1 MIRTNV
7 WMMLLAGVLL
17 TAVNVFAQS
26 SDRLPVTDAGEDRR
40 RIARRPRIHHQ
51 GRDCPRLAIVTRRRI
66 SCSSQ
71 RIERM
76 DLPAGHS
83 RVFPRR
89 DRLLRP
95 DISSVDAGQPCRPYA
110 AH

>member
-26 SDRLPVTDAGEDRR
+26 SDRLPVTDAEKIVD
-40 RIARRPRIHHQ
+40 ALRRPRIHHQ

-89 DRLLRP
+89 TRLLRP